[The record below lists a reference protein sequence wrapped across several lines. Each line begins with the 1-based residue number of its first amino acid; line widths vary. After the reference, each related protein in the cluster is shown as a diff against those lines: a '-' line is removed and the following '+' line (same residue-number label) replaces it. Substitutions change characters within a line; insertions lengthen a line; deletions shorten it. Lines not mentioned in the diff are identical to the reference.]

1 MIGVEQFYW
10 AYLIIWAGI
19 VLYVLYLTHRQG
31 KIMKEIELLKEVMES
46 GRERV

>member
-19 VLYVLYLTHRQG
+19 VLYVIYLTQRQG
-31 KIMKEIELLKEVMES
+31 KIMKEIKLLKEVIES
-46 GRERV
+46 GRD

>member
-19 VLYVLYLTHRQG
+19 VLYVLYLTQRQS
-31 KIMKEIELLKEVMES
+31 KITKEIKLLKEVIDG
-46 GRERV
+46 GRD

>member
-19 VLYVLYLTHRQG
+19 VLYVIYLTQRQSQ
-31 KIMKEIELLKEVMES
+31 ISKEIKLLKEVVGS
-46 GRERV
+46 GRD